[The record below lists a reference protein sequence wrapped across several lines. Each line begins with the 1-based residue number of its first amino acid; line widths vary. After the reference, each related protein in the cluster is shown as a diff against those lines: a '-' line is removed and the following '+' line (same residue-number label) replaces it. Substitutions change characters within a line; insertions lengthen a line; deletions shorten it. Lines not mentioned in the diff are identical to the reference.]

1 MLLFAQYGKGEI
13 MKSTKNKKRAKR
25 GRFSQSFIVQL
36 SVRYFI
42 DDIGTRSAALTYYL
56 IFSLFPLMILI
67 SILVGS
73 LNIQIEPMFEAM
85 HNVLPQSVLDLLS
98 GYIHYVEETP
108 STVMFTFAMFF
119 SIYFPWR
126 VVHEIMNTIRIAYEL
141 PPVPNRFKQLL
152 KELVATV
159 VIPLSL
165 VISLILIVFGPNLI
179 LKLLSFLP
187 EGLITISYS
196 HLNIWEYARFA
207 IAGLMLVFALVVVY
221 ELALDRHQPL
231 RAILPGILT
240 MLIVWLASSAL
251 FSFYVEN
258 FASYSV
264 IYGTLGTFIILLLWL
279 YLTSVIFLMGGEVNA
294 IVLKRRRRRA
304 LYHDSAIIHDKSE
317 VYEWPK
323 HESLRYPD
331 DREKFQ

>member
-1 MLLFAQYGKGEI
+1 
-13 MKSTKNKKRAKR
+13 MKAADNKKHVKK
-25 GRFSQSFIVQL
+25 GRLSQSLIVQL

-73 LNIQIEPMFEAM
+73 LNIQIEPMFDAM
-85 HNVLPQSVLDLLS
+85 HNVLPKSVLELLS

-108 STVMFTFAMFF
+108 STIMFTFAMFF

-126 VVHEIMNTIRIAYEL
+126 VVHEIMATIRIAYEL
-141 PPVPNRFKQLL
+141 PPAPSQFKQLF
-152 KELVATV
+152 KELVAAII
-159 VIPLSL
+159 IPLSL
-165 VISLILIVFGPNLI
+165 IVSLILIVFGPNII

-187 EGLITISYS
+187 AGLITISDT

-231 RAILPGILT
+231 RTILPGIIAV
-240 MLIVWLASSAL
+240 LIVWLASSAL

-258 FASYSV
+258 FAHYSV

-294 IVLKRRRRRA
+294 LILKRRRRRA
-304 LYHDSAIIHDKSE
+304 LYHNSSIVHDKSE
-317 VYEWPK
+317 VYEWPSHNSFRHITD
-323 HESLRYPD
+323 HEQY
-331 DREKFQ
+331 K